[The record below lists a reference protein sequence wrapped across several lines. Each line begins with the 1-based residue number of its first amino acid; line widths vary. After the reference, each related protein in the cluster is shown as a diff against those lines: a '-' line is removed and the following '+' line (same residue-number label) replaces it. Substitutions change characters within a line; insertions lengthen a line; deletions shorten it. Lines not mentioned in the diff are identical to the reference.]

1 MFTPKKRRVE
11 RSNDPEVWL
20 RWFNALSN
28 REEGPVDED
37 DDEAEDDVSV
47 DVSVAEKSDHETE
60 SELEVSEEEELHQEQ
75 SDLSRSGNI
84 RSSEGEKREDD
95 LDQAHP
101 SNFYIGK
108 NKTNIL
114 VGKLAEQTKR
124 MLYRNSGFRSDRIS
138 KVSVVRYGMQYQL
151 GKRIAIISTFC
162 ASGKHRCI

>member
-95 LDQAHP
+95 LDQARP
-101 SNFYIGK
+101 SNFYIEK
-108 NKTNIL
+108 NK
-114 VGKLAEQTKR
+114 VTKYSKNV
-124 MLYRNSGFRSDRIS
+124 LFSVTSNSFIFVTEFFFIHNHNF
-138 KVSVVRYGMQYQL
+138 KM
-151 GKRIAIISTFC
+151 TFI
-162 ASGKHRCI
+162 HFYEPY